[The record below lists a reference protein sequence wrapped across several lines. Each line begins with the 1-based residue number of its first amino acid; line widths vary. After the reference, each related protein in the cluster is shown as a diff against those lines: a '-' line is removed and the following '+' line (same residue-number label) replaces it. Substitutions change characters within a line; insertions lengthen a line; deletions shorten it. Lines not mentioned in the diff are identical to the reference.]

1 MPVKVTVRDLWKRYG
16 DVQAVRGVNLEI
28 HEGEIFGLLG
38 PNGAGKTTTVESI
51 LGLCEPDRGVV
62 EICGVNA
69 QTSPLEVK
77 QKIGAALQTT
87 SLQDKITPREA
98 LTAFGSFYRQRT
110 ETAALLDRF
119 ALADKAD
126 ATFDSLSGG
135 QRQRLALAMAFVN
148 NPEVVFLDEPT
159 AGLDPQ
165 ARRDLHGRIAE
176 MKQTGCS
183 VLLTTHYIDEAE
195 HLCDRIAILDAG
207 RIVAEGTPLELIGG
221 SRAPTSVSFRTAPPV
236 KPEFLAGMTELP
248 DLEYD
253 SGGARFTSARVN
265 AALSALIARLDAHKV
280 EITELHVQ
288 KATLEDVIIELTGA
302 GLRE

>member
-1 MPVKVTVRDLWKRYG
+1 MSVKVTVRDLWKRYG
-16 DVQAVRGVNLEI
+16 DVQAVRGVSLEI
-28 HEGEIFGLLG
+28 REGEIFGLLG

-62 EICGVNA
+62 EICGINA
-69 QTSPLEVK
+69 KTSPLEVK
-77 QKIGAALQTT
+77 QRIGAALQTT

-98 LTAFGSFYRQRT
+98 LRAFGLFYRQRVDP
-110 ETAALLDRF
+110 AALLNRF
-119 ALADKAD
+119 ALTDKAD
-126 ATFDSLSGG
+126 STFDSLSGG

-176 MKQTGCS
+176 MKETGCS

-221 SRAPTSVSFRTAPPV
+221 SRAPTSISFRTAPPL
-236 KPEFLAGMTELP
+236 KEEFLAGLTGLP

-265 AALSALIARLDAHKV
+265 AALSELISALDARKV

-302 GLRE
+302 ALRE